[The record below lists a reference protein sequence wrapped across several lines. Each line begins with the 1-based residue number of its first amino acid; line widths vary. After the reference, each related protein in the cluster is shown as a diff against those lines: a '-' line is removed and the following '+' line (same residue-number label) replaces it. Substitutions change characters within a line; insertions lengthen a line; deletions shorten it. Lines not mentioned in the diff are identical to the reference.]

1 MTTIQLDTEMH
12 TSIEKAFNLS
22 LDIDFHKKSA
32 SQTKEEA
39 IAGVTS
45 GHIKLNETVT
55 WRGKHFG
62 FFLTH
67 ESVIS
72 ALERPYYFVDEMI
85 QGRFKFFKHS
95 HYYEEKNG
103 VVHMKDVIMYRTP
116 YGILGKLLDVLLIKR
131 HMTQFIKNRNQALKN
146 ELEA

>member
-1 MTTIQLDTEMH
+1 MTTIELETQIQ

-32 SQTKEEA
+32 SQTHEEA

-45 GHIKLNETVT
+45 GIIKLNETVT

-62 FFLTH
+62 IFLTH
-67 ESVIS
+67 KSIIS
-72 ALERPYYFVDEMI
+72 ALEHPHYFVDEMI
-85 QGRFKFFKHS
+85 QGRFKFFKHH

-103 VVHMKDVIMYRTP
+103 VVYMKDVITYTTP
-116 YGILGKLLDVLLIKR
+116 YGILGKLLDVILIKK
-131 HMTQFIKNRNQALKN
+131 HMTKFIENRNQALKN
-146 ELEA
+146 ELEL

>member
-1 MTTIQLDTEMH
+1 MTTIELETQIQ

-32 SQTKEEA
+32 SQTHEEA

-45 GHIKLNETVT
+45 GIIKLNETVT

-62 FFLTH
+62 IFLTH
-67 ESVIS
+67 KSIIS
-72 ALERPYYFVDEMI
+72 ALEHPHYFVDEMI
-85 QGRFKFFKHS
+85 QGRFKFFKHR

-103 VVHMKDVIMYRTP
+103 VVFMKDVITYTTP
-116 YGILGKLLDVLLIKR
+116 YGILGKLLDVVLIKK

>member
-1 MTTIQLDTEMH
+1 MTTIELDTQIQ
-12 TSIEKAFNLS
+12 TSIEKAFTLS

-32 SQTKEEA
+32 AQTNEEA

-45 GHIKLNETVT
+45 GIIKLNETVT

-62 FFLTH
+62 VFLTH
-67 ESVIS
+67 ESIIS
-72 ALERPYYFVDEMI
+72 ALQHPHYFVDEMI
-85 QGRFKFFKHS
+85 QGRFKSFKHR

-103 VVHMKDVIMYRTP
+103 VVHMKDVITYTTP
-116 YGILGKLLDVLLIKR
+116 YGILGKLLDVVLIKK

>member
-1 MTTIQLDTEMH
+1 MTTIELDTQIQ

-32 SQTKEEA
+32 SQTHEEA

-45 GHIKLNETVT
+45 GIIKLNETVT

-62 FFLTH
+62 IFLTH
-67 ESVIS
+67 ESIIS
-72 ALERPYYFVDEMI
+72 ALEHPYYFVDEMI
-85 QGRFKFFKHS
+85 QGRFKSFKHR

-103 VVHMKDVIMYRTP
+103 VVHMKDVITYTTP
-116 YGILGKLLDVLLIKR
+116 YGILGKLLDVILIKK